1 MFWASLLNMIHSC
14 LRHYMYLQGD
24 IHMYQTSGTK
34 FEKMRNQCLNGL
46 CFLRHWLYYY
56 WDIGMVT
63 FKTSN
68 VSVKYVSKDCFR
80 YLLILV
86 LMHLNVTFW
95 DMFISTMEH
104 NVSQINKLKKHL
116 TSQGSELLC
125 LIWLSPLFETSHVFS
140 KSHSNEH
147 HPNIF
152 KYKIQRL
159 SPSFVFASI
168 IYLDHITD
176 SRQRLKLL
184 ILYYMAVSTI
194 LTSPRT

>member
-1 MFWASLLNMIHSC
+1 MFWASLLNMI
-14 LRHYMYLQGD
+14 LTVAWD
-24 IHMYQTSGTK
+24 ITCIFKDTFTCTRLLG
-34 FEKMRNQCLNGL
+34 LNL
-46 CFLRHWLYYY
+46 KRCFLRHWLYYY
-56 WDIGMVT
+56 WDIRMVT

-68 VSVKYVSKDCFR
+68 VSVKNDISKDCFR
-80 YLLILV
+80 YFLV
-86 LMHLNVTFW
+86 LVLIHLNVKFW

-104 NVSQINKLKKHL
+104 NMSQINKLKKHL
-116 TSQGSELLC
+116 TSQGSELLY
-125 LIWLSPLFETSHVFS
+125 LIYLLPLFETSYVFS

-176 SRQRLKLL
+176 SHQRLKLL